1 MSLHARISFRVE
13 AELHAQFMEIAA
25 MQQRPAAQILCELLL
40 AYVNEARERQNAPA
54 NDTISADERRRRENA
69 VNFARAS
76 VGLEGFKLSEEEEAH
91 VRRFVS
97 GETQLAEFVRGA
109 VMTEIEESSSSVYT
123 ALRMADA
130 EEMLA
135 KAQLA
140 TKIGEIIKGHKW
152 SQRRAAD
159 VLGIPQSKL
168 SRILRGHF
176 RHVSHAEMLIYL
188 QQLERCEV
196 GAP

>member
-1 MSLHARISFRVE
+1 MIVR
-13 AELHAQFMEIAA
+13 AA
-25 MQQRPAAQILCELLL
+25 DGNFGGLWFNPQIEK
-40 AYVNEARERQNAPA
+40 
-54 NDTISADERRRRENA
+54 S
-69 VNFARAS
+69 
-76 VGLEGFKLSEEEEAH
+76 
-91 VRRFVS
+91 S
-97 GETQLAEFVRGA
+97 G
-109 VMTEIEESSSSVYT
+109 SVYT
-123 ALRMADA
+123 ALGMANA

-140 TKIGEIIKGHKW
+140 TKIGEIIKDHKW

-176 RHVSHAEMLIYL
+176 RHVSYAEMLVYL
-188 QQLERCEV
+188 QQIERCKV